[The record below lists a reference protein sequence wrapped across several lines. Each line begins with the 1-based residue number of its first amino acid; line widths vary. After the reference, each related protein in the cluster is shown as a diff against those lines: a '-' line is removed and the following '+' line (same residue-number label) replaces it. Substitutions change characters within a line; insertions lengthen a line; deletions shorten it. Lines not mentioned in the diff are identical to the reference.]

1 MPYLPSDAE
10 KKSELYSNL
19 INSNKLELQNRIE
32 DLKKKQ
38 QVSGSIDA
46 NTPLREDGVLISFES
61 KEAGIALEE
70 SFEDVRLQNTQRF
83 YTKKVESNFTFFVP
97 TSESGGDVEVSET
110 EEVDEENVEFQMTN
124 RDFLIQFVN
133 EYFSEEFDPDMSTKL
148 LHSKIIQFFNDV
160 GKLPFGGVVSFIVSQ
175 KVNNAE
181 GWEEFRLNKKRKA
194 TGISKKRYKKMK
206 KDLANF
212 VYDEVIENHIYR
224 TTEGQRIW
232 LKLGLPY
239 VQDQSPGKDS

>member
-38 QVSGSIDA
+38 QISGSIDA
-46 NTPLREDGVLISFES
+46 NTPLREDGVLVSFES

-83 YTKKVESNFTFFVP
+83 YTKKVENEFTFFVP
-97 TSESGGDVEVSET
+97 NTQTSDDVSVTETTTETEDVEQQ
-110 EEVDEENVEFQMTN
+110 VEFQMTN
-124 RDFLIQFVN
+124 RDFLIQFIN
-133 EYFSEEFDPDMSTKL
+133 EYFSEEFDPNMSTKL
-148 LHSKIIQFFNDV
+148 LHSKIIQFFTENR
-160 GKLPFGGVVSFIVSQ
+160 Q
-175 KVNNAE
+175 KGFLSYQGNNAE
-181 GWEEFRLNKKRKA
+181 GWESFRLNPKRNA
-194 TGISKKRYKKMK
+194 AGISNKRFKKMK
-206 KDLANF
+206 KDLSNF

-224 TTEGQRIW
+224 TTQGQRIW
-232 LKLGLPY
+232 LRLGLPY

>member
-83 YTKKVESNFTFFVP
+83 YTKKVENEFTFFVP
-97 TSESGGDVEVSET
+97 KSQTEETSDDVEVTET
-110 EEVDEENVEFQMTN
+110 EEVSEEEVDFQMKL
-124 RDFLIQFVN
+124 RGYLIQFIG
-133 EYFSEEFDPDMSTKL
+133 EYFSDEFDIVNISSKL
-148 LHSKIIQFFNDV
+148 LHARLVQFFVENRKK
-160 GKLPFGGVVSFIVSQ
+160 GK
-175 KVNNAE
+175 NAE
-181 GWEEFRLNKKRKA
+181 GWELFRKNKKRKA
-194 TGISKKRYKKMK
+194 AGISLKRFKKIK
-206 KDLANF
+206 KDLKNF
-212 VYDEVIENHIYR
+212 TYDEVIENHIYR
-224 TTEGQRIW
+224 TPKGQEIW

-239 VQDQSPGKDS
+239 VEDQSPGKDS

>member
-46 NTPLREDGVLISFES
+46 NTPLREDGVLVSFES

-83 YTKKVESNFTFFVP
+83 YTKKVENDFTFFIP

-110 EEVDEENVEFQMTN
+110 EEVSEEEVDFQMKL
-124 RDFLIQFVN
+124 RGYLIQFID
-133 EYFSEEFDPDMSTKL
+133 EYFSDEFDIVNISSKL
-148 LHSKIIQFFNDV
+148 LHARLVQFFVENRKK
-160 GKLPFGGVVSFIVSQ
+160 GK
-175 KVNNAE
+175 NAE
-181 GWEEFRLNKKRKA
+181 GWELFRKNKKRKA
-194 TGISKKRYKKMK
+194 AGISLKRFKKIK
-206 KDLANF
+206 KDLKNF
-212 VYDEVIENHIYR
+212 TYDEVIENHIYR
-224 TTEGQRIW
+224 TPKGQEIW

-239 VQDQSPGKDS
+239 VEDQSPGKDS

>member
-46 NTPLREDGVLISFES
+46 NTPLRENGVLVSFES

-83 YTKKVESNFTFFVP
+83 YTKKVENEFTFFVP
-97 TSESGGDVEVSET
+97 NTQTSDDVSVTETTTETEDVEQQ
-110 EEVDEENVEFQMTN
+110 VEFQMTN
-124 RDFLIQFVN
+124 RDFLIQFIN
-133 EYFSEEFDPDMSTKL
+133 EYFSEEFDPNMSTKL
-148 LHSKIIQFFNDV
+148 LHSKIIQFFTENR
-160 GKLPFGGVVSFIVSQ
+160 Q
-175 KVNNAE
+175 KGNNAE
-181 GWEEFRLNKKRKA
+181 GWELFRLNPKRKA
-194 TGISKKRYKKMK
+194 AGISNKRFKKMK
-206 KDLANF
+206 KDLKNF
-212 VYDEVIENHIYR
+212 TYDEVIENHIYR
-224 TTEGQRIW
+224 TTQGQRIW